1 MTAVTPFDVGPLN
14 WVKNEIDLALA
25 RADQALQQFSAG
37 GELTQ
42 LKFCRTHLHQVQGAL
57 TIVGL
62 DGVTQFA
69 EALESLLEALAQ
81 RSADAAAVALAR
93 RALAT
98 IGHYLDDLVSGQP
111 NQPLRLLTIYREVQA
126 ARGLPAAAA
135 SDLFFPDLSVRPPR
149 RQNAAKA
156 MTRSH
161 LARVL
166 RHQRSCFQRGL
177 LGWLRAPQD
186 HSAVNCR
193 SFSRTRI
200 RRCRRG

>member
-1 MTAVTPFDVGPLN
+1 MNAVTPFDVGPLN

-25 RADQALQQFSAG
+25 RADQALQQFAAG

-69 EALESLLEALAQ
+69 EAVESLLETIEQ
-81 RSADAAAVALAR
+81 RPADAAACALAQ

-111 NQPLRLLTIYREVQA
+111 NQPLRLLSIYRESRRRA
-126 ARGLPAAAA
+126 ARKT
-135 SDLFFPDLSVRPPR
+135 PR
-149 RQNAAKA
+149 RA
-156 MTRSH
+156 TCS
-161 LARVL
+161 
-166 RHQRSCFQRGL
+166 S
-177 LGWLRAPQD
+177 P
-186 HSAVNCR
+186 
-193 SFSRTRI
+193 I
-200 RRCRRG
+200 